1 MRKPYKDTI
10 TDAVDALSAKQW
22 SKSNPPPPAR
32 ERDCRW
38 ARLEK
43 LERYRRFANATKAKV
58 APTARDR
65 SFPKYVAIGQ
75 PIFPVT
81 EKGPVDVQ

>member
-10 TDAVDALSAKQW
+10 TDAMNALSSKQW
-22 SKSNPPPPAR
+22 AKNVSLHRAR

-75 PIFPVT
+75 PSFPVT